1 MQGPGLALGW
11 KHKALANVIVNLF
24 PMTNILKIVSIH
36 LNLHHQLSITS
47 STSYNTT
54 QGSRL
59 PDEAGMSYFLS
70 SHVFSGS
77 LAHLDSN

>member
-36 LNLHHQLSITS
+36 LNLHHQLSIVHIH
-47 STSYNTT
+47 TT